1 MEGLAVIAIFI
12 ILIVRTIKKH
22 KASIKASQEK
32 YRPEDFGVPT
42 EPKKTPT
49 QQWMEGERPPVQQ
62 RIDLDRMQH
71 RHVEHVPTQ
80 AQGFGGEGDRQ
91 RYNTRE
97 VSCETVGH
105 TEEAE
110 PSIKLPELN
119 RENLASAFIM
129 SEILGKPKAL
139 RR

>member
-22 KASIKASQEK
+22 KAAIKASQEK

-42 EPKKTPT
+42 EPQKTPT

-71 RHVEHVPTQ
+71 RHVEQVHTQ
-80 AQGFGGEGDRQ
+80 TAGFAGEGDAA
-91 RYNTRE
+91 RYHTRE
-97 VSCETVGH
+97 VSCETAGH
-105 TEEAE
+105 VQEQ
-110 PSIKLPELN
+110 SGGIKLPD
-119 RENLASAFIM
+119 
-129 SEILGKPKAL
+129 LGK
-139 RR
+139 